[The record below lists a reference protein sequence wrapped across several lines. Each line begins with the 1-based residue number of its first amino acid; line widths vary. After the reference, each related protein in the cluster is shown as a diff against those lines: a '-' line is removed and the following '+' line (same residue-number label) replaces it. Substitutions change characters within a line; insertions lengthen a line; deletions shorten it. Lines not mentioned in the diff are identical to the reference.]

1 MDPFARHSLK
11 IVFSIILLLTYT
23 NSFAQHVQFD
33 LSTLKYNG
41 FAPPVSGTSLKFG
54 PDGRLYVAELNGQI
68 RIYTIMKSDPNVYTV
83 VAAEV
88 LFDVQNIPNYDD
100 TGAPAWDGR
109 SDRQV
114 TGITVVGTAENP
126 IVYVSS
132 SDPKWGG
139 PTSHGGDRVLDT
151 NSGIITKLSRT
162 GSSWQA
168 IDMVRGL
175 PRSEENHSTNGME
188 FTIIKGKPYL
198 LVTSGGNTNAGS
210 PGKNFAYT
218 AEYALSSAVLSID
231 LNAIEALPTKTDPR
245 SGRKFKYDI
254 PTLDDPSRPNVNGIY
269 DPNDPNY
276 DGIDVGDPFG
286 GNDGLNMAM
295 IVSGGP
301 VQIFSGGYRNTYD
314 LVVTQSGQVFV
325 TDNGPN
331 ANWGGMPEHE
341 ANPTLVNNNYLN
353 NEPGNNS
360 TNPSPSG
367 EFVDNQDHILKITND
382 VQNYTF
388 GSFYGGHPTPI
399 RANPGAKYLTG
410 STFPFTPGG
419 AGLYTRSIND
429 DNNWTNI
436 TPLYTPNAV
445 FRTQILKPVAPNQ
458 PGFDF
463 YAANSL
469 PANWPPVPTHM
480 ADPNEADFRAPGAIN
495 PNGPQPEFLTII
507 KRNSN
512 GIDEYS
518 ASTFGGAIKGALVV
532 GRNQGYLHLVTLNPD
547 GSLRTLEEDKWN
559 LNGGNALGID
569 CLGDD
574 EIFPGT
580 IWVVTFNNKISILT
594 PVNVSYCPSP
604 DDIYFDPNAD
614 YDNDGYSNQD
624 EIDNGTDYCSGAS
637 KPNDFDQDFVSDLN
651 DLDDDGDGIPDHLDP
666 FQLGSP
672 SNLPINN
679 ELFSD
684 KIDPMGRPYGYLGLG
699 LTGLMNNGQPNPNWL
714 NWLDVPD
721 AGPLPND
728 IYGGAAGAIQ
738 VAFTGGT
745 ANGTANNQHKGFQF
759 GLNVSEETGEF
770 IITGGVLG
778 LSGPQMFYDINHNGE
793 IGIQMGDGTQSNFFK
808 LVFTKTQI
816 IAALENNDI
825 PDPSPLVMNIST
837 SNRPNDSE
845 NVDFILKVNPVAGT
859 VEPQVKIGSRSIIS
873 LGTKNLT
880 GKVLEAVKNM
890 SKPLAVG
897 IYGTSANQG
906 VEFLATYDYFKV
918 TGNQPFIVSPLQNLS
933 RQIGSPA
940 KEIDLTDFF
949 GDNNGAENL
958 VFTVAAKN
966 NNNIGTSISGSILTV
981 SFPSTPQSGS
991 ITIRGTDAS
1000 GLFVQQTFEV
1010 NVIPA
1015 ERILTRVNAGGL
1027 AVAGVNGSPNW
1038 KDNSSSGAVT
1048 GDGYSVNKGTVK
1060 NSVIYW
1066 ENKHSSIP
1074 AYVDQVTFEGIFA
1087 NERESEGSGN
1097 MIFNI
1102 PVSAGEYKVN
1112 LYLANS
1118 STGTSNVGSRV
1129 FDVKMENST
1138 VMSNVDLIQRFGQR
1152 IAGMIQATV
1161 NVNDGSLTVEF
1172 VQKTGNPLVNAI
1184 EIISTGIAEPI
1195 VITNPIPDQTSVV
1208 GEELDG
1214 NLMIAATGGVGTI
1227 SYSAVNLPPG
1237 IDIESVNGRI
1247 YGRVLQEAIANS
1259 PYQVIVKATDGNTPI
1274 PNEEFITFTWTIDTY
1289 YSWKARNEDQNY
1301 TARHE
1306 NSFVQAGERFY
1317 MMGGRENANTIDVY
1331 DYTND
1336 SWKALEGVAPL
1347 RFNHFQ
1353 ATEYKGYIWVIGAF
1367 QNNAFP
1373 DETPATHIWLFDP
1386 VKERYIRGPE
1396 IPEAR
1401 RRGSAGMV
1409 LYQNKF
1415 YIIGGNRLGHNGQ
1428 YVDYFD
1434 EYDPSTGVWTVLPS
1448 APRPRDHFQAALI
1461 GNKIYVASGRLSG
1474 GPGGT
1479 FGPVI
1484 KEVDVYDFE
1493 TQNWSTLPSALDLPT
1508 GRAAAVVANFEN
1520 KLLIAG
1526 GETPTESNALALT
1539 EIFDPQSQSWSTGP
1553 SLNFPRHGT
1562 QGIISGKGLFVA
1574 GGSPTRGGGNQR
1586 NMEYFGMNNPSGIPL
1601 VENKLS
1607 GPNKIQISTNIPTQ
1621 VNLEITG
1628 GNQAVFFDT
1637 MYFAGNNVN
1646 QFEITSGRLGKGITK
1661 SNGQHSIIVTYSG
1674 SQEGIQALLVIK
1686 YGNNQSLEIPLVSNL
1701 NNTLSNG
1708 LKGFWKMEEGNGNMM
1723 MDASGSGNHATIL
1736 NASGVT
1742 WPSGKEGLSV
1752 NLTGSSGRYGVVN
1765 HNASLNIR
1773 NALTISAWIRPEGIS
1788 AKRILTKGPE
1798 VFELGVLNNK
1808 KIEFRLNRNTNGT
1821 SYSLISIH
1829 EYPTD
1834 GQTWMHVAVTFDGS
1848 KSTIFI
1854 NGEED
1859 NTVIYQPFSINAS
1872 TSQLQIGA
1880 RSGIDR
1886 WQGGL
1891 DEIRLYD
1898 RALSNNEVQALY
1910 AGQLQVPEAPILNF
1924 PYDEAVDI
1932 PVNTTLT
1939 WEPSPLASRYRIQLS
1954 RNQDFGNLIVDEIS
1968 ADNSLNTPDLLAN
1981 AVHFWRVS
1989 AINQSGES
1997 PWSQVKNFRTTQL
2010 NRDADL
2016 VGYWKMEEGSGNILI
2031 DYSGYEND
2039 ATILNNQGIQWIEGY
2054 DGLALK
2060 LNGQTGR
2067 YGVVPHNASID
2078 INEAITVA
2086 AWIRPQG
2093 HANKQVLSKSGP
2105 DGYELSIFE
2114 QGTIEFRFNR
2124 ETNGSTYRLRSN
2136 SLYPTNG
2143 TIWMH
2148 VAATFDGTKSTIY
2161 INGVEDISKTY
2172 APAVINSN
2180 STSLQIGARNGNNR
2194 WDGDLDE
2201 VRLYKRALSAS
2212 EIASLFNGEIPLPLV
2227 PELLSPANREEK
2239 IPLNPVL
2246 SWKPAAFAS
2255 SYKVQMASN
2264 STFNNLII
2272 NQSGVENTSLQSVPL
2287 EGNKT
2292 YYWRIAS
2299 TNSKGDSNWSEIFS
2313 FTTINNSL
2321 VGFWKM
2327 EEGSG
2332 EKLLDHSGKNNHAT
2346 IVNPSTVQWLSG
2358 KSGLALK
2365 LSGQIGSFGSVPHNP
2380 NISLTNKLTI
2390 SAWIRPAGLGN
2401 RQILAKSN
2409 PDGYELSTFES
2420 GQIEFRINRE
2430 TNGSTYRLRSNQ
2442 LYPTNGTTWMHVAV
2456 TFDGNKSTI
2465 YINGQPDNTATYNS
2479 ATIIPNVAELN
2490 IGSRKNGNNR
2500 WVGDLDE
2507 VMLFNEALT
2516 PSEIQSLFSNAG
2528 AAYRTNTTEN
2538 ETMGE
2543 TGVTANDEELEK
2555 VDLPTI
2561 TRLYP
2566 NPVTDIIHVEWN
2578 EINEGNIQVSIYD
2591 MRGLRLFDQVA
2602 PISEEGQISLDITDL
2617 RLKPGNY
2624 MLILNTEAYPKIFR
2638 FLKK

>member
-1 MDPFARHSLK
+1 MVCFARIFLK
-11 IVFSIILLLTYT
+11 FGFSVLLFLICIFSY
-23 NSFAQHVQFD
+23 AQNVQFD
-33 LSTLKYNG
+33 LSTLRYNG
-41 FAPPVSGTSLKFG
+41 FAPPVSGTSIKFG
-54 PDGRLYVAELNGQI
+54 PDGRLYLSELNGQI
-68 RIYTIMKSDPNVYTV
+68 RIYTIMKTDPNIYTV

-88 LFDVQNIPNYDD
+88 IFHVQNIPNHDD
-100 TGAPAWDGR
+100 TGTLAWDGR

-114 TGITVVGTAENP
+114 TGIAVVGTAENP

-151 NSGIITKLSRT
+151 NSGIITKLSRN
-162 GSSWQA
+162 GSSWEA
-168 IDMVRGL
+168 IDLVRGL

-188 FTIIKGKPYL
+188 YVNIKGKPYL
-198 LVTSGGNTNAGS
+198 IVTSGGNTNAGS

-218 AEYALSSAVLSID
+218 VEYALSSAVLSID

-245 SGRKFKYDI
+245 YGRKYKYDI

-295 IVSGGP
+295 IVPGGP

-314 LVVTQSGQVFV
+314 IVVTQAGKVFV

-331 ANWGGMPEHE
+331 ANWGGMPEYE
-341 ANPTLVNNNYLN
+341 ANPLMVNNNYLN
-353 NEPGNNS
+353 TEPGNNS

-382 VQNYTF
+382 IQNYTF

-399 RANPGAKYLTG
+399 RANPGNKYTPG
-410 STFPFTPGG
+410 AAFPYNPGG

-469 PANWPPVPTHM
+469 PANWPPVPIHM
-480 ADPNEADFRAPGAIN
+480 ADPNESDFRAPGAVN

-547 GSLRTLEEDKWN
+547 GSLKTLEEDKWN

-580 IWVVTFNNKISILT
+580 IWVATFNNKISILT

-614 YDNDGYSNQD
+614 YDNDGYTNQD

-672 SNLPINN
+672 SDLPVNN

-684 KIDPMGRPYGYLGLG
+684 KIDQLGRPYGYLGLG

-738 VAFTGGT
+738 LAITGGT

-759 GLNVSEETGEF
+759 GLNVGEATGEF
-770 IITGGVLG
+770 VITGGLLG

-793 IGIQMGDGTQSNFFK
+793 IGIQMGDGTQSNFLK

-816 IAALENNDI
+816 VAALEINDV
-825 PDPSPLVMNIST
+825 PDSSPLILNIPT
-837 SNRPNDSE
+837 SDRPNDSE
-845 NVDFILKVNPVAGT
+845 NIDFILRVNPVAGT
-859 VEPQVKIGSRSIIS
+859 VEPQVKIGNRPLIS
-873 LGTKNLT
+873 LGTKVLS
-880 GKVLEAVKNM
+880 GKVLESVKNIN
-890 SKPLAVG
+890 KPLAVG
-897 IYGTSANQG
+897 MYGTTGIQG

-918 TGNQPFIVSPLQNLS
+918 SGNQPFILSPLQNLS
-933 RQIGSPA
+933 RQVGSPA
-940 KEIDLTDFF
+940 KEIDLKDFF

-958 VFTVAAKN
+958 NFTVSGKT
-966 NNNIGTSISGSILTV
+966 NNNIGTSINGSLLTV
-981 SFPSTPQSGS
+981 SFPSSPQTGS
-991 ITIRGTDAS
+991 ITIRATDSS
-1000 GLFVQQTFEV
+1000 GLYIEQTFEV

-1015 ERILTRVNAGGL
+1015 ERIMTRINAGGL
-1027 AVAGVNGSPNW
+1027 AVAGINGSPNW
-1038 KDNSSSGAVT
+1038 KDNSSSGAVNA
-1048 GDGYSVNKGTVK
+1048 DGYSVNKGTVK
-1060 NSVIYW
+1060 NAVIYW

-1074 AYVDQVTFEGIFA
+1074 AYIDEVTFEGIFA

-1097 MIFNI
+1097 MVFNI
-1102 PVSAGEYKVN
+1102 PVTTGEYKVN

-1118 STGTSNVGSRV
+1118 ATTTSTVGSRV

-1152 IAGMIQATV
+1152 VGGMIQATA
-1161 NVNDGSLTVEF
+1161 NVSDGSLTIEF
-1172 VQKTGNPLVNAI
+1172 VKKTGNPLVSAI
-1184 EIISTGIAEPI
+1184 EIISTGIADPI
-1195 VITNPIPDQTSVV
+1195 VITNPITDQKSVV

-1227 SYSAVNLPPG
+1227 TYSAINLPPG

-1247 YGRVLQEAIANS
+1247 YGIIQPEAIANS
-1259 PYQVIVKATDGNTPI
+1259 PYQVIVKATDGNSPI

-1289 YSWKARNEDQNY
+1289 YSWKTRNENQSY

-1317 MMGGRENANTIDVY
+1317 MMGGRENANTVDVY
-1331 DYTND
+1331 DYNND

-1373 DETPATHIWLFDP
+1373 DETPATHIWIFDP
-1386 VKERYIRGPE
+1386 VKERYIRGPA
-1396 IPEAR
+1396 IPEPR

-1409 LYQNKF
+1409 LYKDKF
-1415 YIIGGNRLGHNGQ
+1415 YIVGGNRLGHNGQ

-1479 FGPVI
+1479 FAPVI

-1493 TQNWSTLPSALDLPT
+1493 TGSWSTLPSSLDLPT

-1520 KLLIAG
+1520 KLLVAG

-1539 EIFDPQSQSWSTGP
+1539 EIFDPNTQSWSTGP

-1562 QGIISGKGLFVA
+1562 QGILSGKGLFVA

-1586 NMEYFGMNNPSGIPL
+1586 NMEYFGINNPSGIPL

-1607 GPNKIQISTNIPTQ
+1607 GPNQIQISANIATQ
-1621 VNLEITG
+1621 VNLEISG
-1628 GNQAVFFDT
+1628 GNQAVFIDT
-1637 MYFAGNNVN
+1637 MYFAGTNFN
-1646 QFEITSGRLGKGITK
+1646 QFAITSGRVSKSITK
-1661 SNGQHSIIVTYSG
+1661 TQGQHEMIITYSG
-1674 SQEGIQALLVIK
+1674 SQEGVQALLVIK
-1686 YGNNQSLEIPLVSNL
+1686 YGNNQLLEIPLVSSL

-1708 LKGFWKMEEGNGNMM
+1708 LRGFWKMEEGSGNVLL
-1723 MDASGSGNHATIL
+1723 DISGKGNHATLL

-1742 WPSGKEGLSV
+1742 WPEGKDGLSV
-1752 NLTGSSGRYGVVN
+1752 NLTGSTGRYGVVN
-1765 HNASLNIR
+1765 HNESLDLR

-1788 AKRILTKGPE
+1788 AKRILSKGSE
-1798 VFELGVLNNK
+1798 VFELGILNSK
-1808 KIEFRLNRNTNGT
+1808 KIEFRLNRNTSGT
-1821 SYSLISIH
+1821 NHSLSSIQD
-1829 EYPTD
+1829 YPSD

-1859 NTVIYQPFSINAS
+1859 NSVIYQPFTINAS
-1872 TSQLQIGA
+1872 TAQLQIGA
-1880 RSGIDR
+1880 RSGVDR
-1886 WQGGL
+1886 WKGGL
-1891 DEIRLYD
+1891 DEVRLYD
-1898 RALSNNEVQALY
+1898 RALSNNEVKALY
-1910 AGQLQVPEAPILNF
+1910 AGQLQVPEAPTLTF
-1924 PYDEAVDI
+1924 PHNEAVEI
-1932 PVNTTLT
+1932 PTNTTLT
-1939 WEPSPLASRYRIQLS
+1939 WEPSALASSYRIQLS
-1954 RNQDFGNLIVDEIS
+1954 RKQDFETFILDQTTSENFLT
-1968 ADNSLNTPDLLAN
+1968 TPDLLAN
-1981 AVHFWRVS
+1981 TVFFWRVS

-1997 PWSQVKNFRTTQL
+1997 PWSLVKNFRTTQT

-2016 VGYWKMEEGSGNILI
+2016 VGHWKMEEGSGNVLI

-2039 ATILNNQGIQWIEGY
+2039 ATLINTQGIFWIEGY
-2054 DGLALK
+2054 DGLAIK
-2060 LNGQTGR
+2060 LNGLSGR
-2067 YGVVPHNASID
+2067 YGTVTHNPSLD
-2078 INEAITVA
+2078 IRTEITIS
-2086 AWIRPQG
+2086 AWIRPSG
-2093 HANKQVLSKSGP
+2093 RANKQILSKSGP
-2105 DGYELSIFE
+2105 DGYELSIYD

-2124 ETNGSTYRLRSN
+2124 ESNGSTYRLRSN
-2136 SLYPTNG
+2136 SLYPTDG
-2143 TIWMH
+2143 STWMH
-2148 VAATFDGTKSTIY
+2148 VAVTFNGTKSTIY

-2172 APAVINSN
+2172 PTTVINSN
-2180 STSLQIGARNGNNR
+2180 TTSLQIGARNGNNR

-2201 VRLYKRALSAS
+2201 VRLYKRALSPS
-2212 EIASLFNGEIPLPLV
+2212 EIASIFNGETPLPHV
-2227 PELLSPANREEK
+2227 PELLSPTNGGVD
-2239 IPLNPVL
+2239 ISLNPTL
-2246 SWKPAAFAS
+2246 SWSPAAFAS
-2255 SYKVQMASN
+2255 SYKVQMSSN
-2264 STFNNLII
+2264 NTFNTLIL
-2272 NQSGVENTSLQSVPL
+2272 NQTGVETTAIQSVPL
-2287 EGNKT
+2287 EENKT
-2292 YYWRIAS
+2292 YYWRVAS
-2299 TNSKGDSNWSEIFS
+2299 TNSKGDSNWSEIYS
-2313 FTTINNSL
+2313 FTTEKIKL

-2332 EKLLDHSGKNNHAT
+2332 TVLLDASGKGNHANLINAGGVT
-2346 IVNPSTVQWLSG
+2346 WPAGKEGLS
-2358 KSGLALK
+2358 
-2365 LSGQIGSFGSVPHNP
+2365 V
-2380 NISLTNKLTI
+2380 SLTGSTGRYGAVNHNESLDIRNALTI
-2390 SAWIRPAGLGN
+2390 SAWIRPEGISAKRILSKGSEVFELG
-2401 RQILAKSN
+2401 ILNSRK
-2409 PDGYELSTFES
+2409 
-2420 GQIEFRINRE
+2420 IEFRLNRNTSG
-2430 TNGSTYRLRSNQ
+2430 TNYSLSSMQ
-2442 LYPTNGTTWMHVAV
+2442 DYPSDGVTWMHVAV
-2456 TFDGNKSTI
+2456 TFDGSKSTI
-2465 YINGQPDNTATYNS
+2465 FINGKEDNS
-2479 ATIIPNVAELN
+2479 AIYQPFTINASTSQLQ
-2490 IGSRKNGNNR
+2490 IGARSGIDR
-2500 WVGDLDE
+2500 WQGGLDE
-2507 VMLFNEALT
+2507 VMLFNKALS
-2516 PSEIQSLFSNAG
+2516 PSEIQNLFNNPG
-2528 AAYRTNTTEN
+2528 AAHRISIIGKTEKTSDTNV
-2538 ETMGE
+2538 MSS
-2543 TGVTANDEELEK
+2543 DEELQK
-2555 VDLPTI
+2555 VDLPILTK
-2561 TRLYP
+2561 LYP
-2566 NPVTDIIHVEWN
+2566 NPVSDVIYVDWSEMQD
-2578 EINEGNIQVSIYD
+2578 GNIQVSIFD
-2591 MRGLRLFDQVA
+2591 MKGIRLFDQE
-2602 PISEEGQISLDITDL
+2602 ISVSEGKIALDIANL
-2617 RLKPGNY
+2617 KLKPGNY
-2624 MLILNTEAYPKIFR
+2624 MLILNTEGYPKIFR